1 MQHSVPFSIS
11 DAYEGLADVGGLARF
26 EADILTLEFQ
36 TKDAFFGIIKSDVQN
51 VQITL
56 SDLATVHFAKKMFRA
71 TLTLRVYSMVLI
83 EKIPGAKRGEIK
95 LRFARKYR
103 DEAHTLASQLQ
114 LRLSEHKLERM
125 DDEMRKLDEGNR
137 R

>member
-1 MQHSVPFSIS
+1 MHTVPFSIS

-26 EADILTLEFQ
+26 EADVLTLEFQ
-36 TKDAFFGIIKSDVQN
+36 EKDAFFGIIKSDVQI

-56 SDLATVHFAKKMFRA
+56 SDLAAVDFAKKMLRA
-71 TLTLRVYSMVLI
+71 TLTLRVHSMALI

-103 DEAHTLASQLQ
+103 DEAHTLASRLQ
-114 LRLSEHKLERM
+114 LRLSEHRLERM
-125 DDEMRKLDEGNR
+125 DEEMRELEDGNR
-137 R
+137 G